1 MLKICILLFL
11 SSFSLCSFSSESAA
25 QPQNK
30 MFPNIIEGKIIGNL
44 YDSVLNKTQNEE
56 WAKLLQEAFKDDFIS
71 TKGLKV
77 EATFSFETVEP
88 SENNSNDNSD
98 DISFADPKSDTIVYA
113 RLVVGQALV
122 EKELSLN
129 HATNSQ
135 SLLTKI
141 PKAQEREF
149 ISPVK
154 SERISSQFKLTRR
167 HPVKRRRIQ
176 PHNGVDFSAKSKT
189 PVYPAMDGVVV
200 AMGRARAK
208 GKFILIEHSNGMKST
223 YDHLRKF
230 QKGLHVGDYVEVSEQ
245 IGEVG
250 RTGYATGTH
259 LHFGLIDSD
268 GFYVNPILYLKD
280 YQVDSDNNEEFS
292 EESDEASEII

>member
-1 MLKICILLFL
+1 MFKFLTLLILFSFYLALFT
-11 SSFSLCSFSSESAA
+11 SANSEL
-25 QPQNK
+25 
-30 MFPNIIEGKIIGNL
+30 IEGKLTGNL
-44 YDSVLNKTQNEE
+44 YDSILNHTHNED
-56 WAKLLQEAFKDDFIS
+56 WAKALAEAFKDDFSS

-77 EATFSFETVEP
+77 EARYYFETQENLEENTEEN
-88 SENNSNDNSD
+88 SEENSEE
-98 DISFADPKSDTIVYA
+98 ITYA
-113 RLVVGQALV
+113 RLIVGHALV
-122 EKELSLN
+122 EKELSFN
-129 HATNSQ
+129 QATNSE
-135 SLLTKI
+135 SLISKL
-141 PKAQEREF
+141 PKVEEREF

-154 SERISSQFKLTRR
+154 SERISSQFRLARR

-230 QKGLHVGDYVEVSEQ
+230 QKGLRIGNYVEVSDQ

-259 LHFGLIDSD
+259 LHFGLVNQD

-280 YQVDSDNNEEFS
+280 YQVDDDNSELIN
-292 EESDEASEII
+292 EESDEASEMM